1 MLSECEI
8 VKLIQDGEN
17 SYIEFKEDPIDNKKL
32 AKEIVGLSNH
42 KGGFIFLGVN
52 DNGEIIGLTRTDNEE
67 RIMIYSL
74 VQKFCDTTAKK
85 NTTQLTWVF

>member
-67 RIMIYSL
+67 RIMIYVL
-74 VQKFCDTTAKK
+74 
-85 NTTQLTWVF
+85 L